1 MCHVELNFMAFGDVW
16 KSLILTKGGEG
27 LGGGGGGV
35 KKSTTVDYSDSC
47 GLMIAT

>member
-1 MCHVELNFMAFGDVW
+1 MAFGDVW
-16 KSLILTKGGEG
+16 KSLILTKG
-27 LGGGGGGV
+27 GGGGGGV